1 MIQDFNVGRVEK
13 AVRKYLSE
21 MFCIKGTEGFGSVK
35 SDLNVTEFEWNRRTQ
50 DTAENRVEGRGIV
63 KRGIGHMEVRPDA
76 QSR

>member
-50 DTAENRVEGRGIV
+50 DTAENRV
-63 KRGIGHMEVRPDA
+63 
-76 QSR
+76 